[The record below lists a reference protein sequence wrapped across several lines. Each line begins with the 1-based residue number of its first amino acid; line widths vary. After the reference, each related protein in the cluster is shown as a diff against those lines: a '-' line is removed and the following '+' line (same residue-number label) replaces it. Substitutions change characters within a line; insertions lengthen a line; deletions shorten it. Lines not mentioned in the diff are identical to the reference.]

1 MSDGHLVKPVNLRE
15 LEKVLAEVRGLPPR
29 CVGAARESSGGA
41 VGGPAAGRLGAS
53 SVLQPRQIAPVILQR
68 PCAGEAALRF
78 SVKGTE
84 RRPRLPRTYAAF
96 FDALA
101 FGRCFQRPCSQ
112 KYCSGC
118 RRTRRSRAWV

>member
-53 SVLQPRQIAPVILQR
+53 AACCGHGRSPRGSCSAPVR
-68 PCAGEAALRF
+68 GGRVFVF
-78 SVKGTE
+78 SWKGPGGGP
-84 RRPRLPRTYAAF
+84 RRPRPTPPSFSPPPSA
-96 FDALA
+96 
-101 FGRCFQRPCSQ
+101 
-112 KYCSGC
+112 
-118 RRTRRSRAWV
+118 